1 MSLHQI
7 TKSDF
12 RRVQCQGQLAACEMV
27 WTTSGRAWV
36 KDGKAIAVEK
46 TGIFGISS
54 YYIEGNA

>member
-7 TKSDF
+7 DKSSF
-12 RRVQCQGQLAACEMV
+12 RRAQCRGQLAACEVV
-27 WTTSGRAWV
+27 WHATGRAWIR
-36 KDGKAIAVEK
+36 DGKAVAIEK